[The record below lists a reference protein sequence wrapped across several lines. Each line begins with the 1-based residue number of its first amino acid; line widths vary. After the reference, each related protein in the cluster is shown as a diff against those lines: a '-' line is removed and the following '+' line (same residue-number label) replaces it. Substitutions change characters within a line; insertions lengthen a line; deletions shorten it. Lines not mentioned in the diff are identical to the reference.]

1 MSDVQTRPVARG
13 GRPSAARGGRGGF
26 SSRGARSSR
35 TPNTN
40 GSAKHDQEP
49 TSLPTLDDQ
58 GEIADLNKA
67 HGSKIPIVKELFPD
81 WSEVDILYALKE
93 TDGDETLTIERIID
107 GSISQWGE
115 VSNQKKD
122 RTKSK
127 AKDTFTTTTGADA
140 PASNNSRN
148 ARGGRPEGAR
158 GRGRATERGS
168 RGAARGRSAQPATNG
183 SRPKDGQPLS
193 VPTDESN
200 AWDTAKN
207 TDDGGWATAAA
218 ATSWEPAAP
227 SDPAPAASSNASE
240 PAKSAVIPQGTS
252 KTWASMLRQSVVV
265 PKPAP
270 PPPREPSAP
279 KQEPAL
285 EPLPAATDAAPAP
298 ETEPEQEPETIAEL
312 SAEPQ
317 TEHAP
322 ADDATVVV
330 PEVALPPSDDQLT
343 KTNLEQVADSS
354 HPPATETAASEAADS
369 WDPRAA
375 AGSATATPISAS
387 QAQHQAHKAPSSGY
401 AASAIKATER
411 APVPR
416 TAAHPQ
422 RRFLDQQE
430 AVRMPGAASQALER
444 ATVQFGAFNLNG
456 TEDDIDGDREEPET
470 RAQPPADSPV
480 AQPRASLPPAPQ
492 AVPDAYTA
500 QKPVSSL
507 PPGATPTG
515 PQVPPTA
522 PGAQQAAA
530 QAAPQ
535 PPTQPAA
542 QQYGRFG
549 QAAQEQQPAFPP
561 KPFDSYNQGSQPSA
575 AQSHFDGFPSQQ
587 QSQTQPQSQQPGG
600 PYSSAAD
607 QYSSY
612 YTADQQ
618 NRAPYNAYYAQN
630 YGQQAGQGQ
639 EGGLASR
646 GGFGAYGAAQGDLAS
661 QYPQSA
667 NQSRFGAAVAHDQNS
682 GPPTPVPATTQ
693 GPPAS
698 QNHPQAHVAQQ
709 QHGSQFY
716 SQQAPYYNQ
725 YYQNYNNPSQF
736 GNYGGFGPYG
746 KAGGYG
752 QPQHY
757 QQTPYDHASTAA
769 GGYPQ
774 TGLHRG
780 DSGTGAS
787 LGDYGRSG
795 SAQPGAQPGL
805 ASGGFSSMH
814 DSFGRTSSYGTQAG
828 QSFNAASTQPGA
840 SNNDDLKPFGDGKS
854 APGPSPSMAGTAR
867 PGSATNTVPSQAGG
881 LPPPQSQQG
890 MGAYA
895 AGFQNHLQGHGL
907 HGSQSGSTGYGSAQ
921 GGQQNAPYT
930 GYGGFGGGSYYNSQ
944 QQQPRGW
951 AGQYGG
957 GGGGNY

>member
-1 MSDVQTRPVARG
+1 MY
-13 GRPSAARGGRGGF
+13 
-26 SSRGARSSR
+26 
-35 TPNTN
+35 
-40 GSAKHDQEP
+40 
-49 TSLPTLDDQ
+49 LP
-58 GEIADLNKA
+58 
-67 HGSKIPIVKELFPD
+67 
-81 WSEVDILYALKE
+81 
-93 TDGDETLTIERIID
+93 

-140 PASNNSRN
+140 PASNSSRN
-148 ARGGRPEGAR
+148 ARGGRPEGTR
-158 GRGRATERGS
+158 GRGRATERGA

-200 AWDTAKN
+200 AWDTAKT
-207 TDDGGWATAAA
+207 TDDGGWASAAA

-227 SDPAPAASSNASE
+227 SDPAPTASTNPPE
-240 PAKSAVIPQGTS
+240 PTKSAVIPQGTS

-285 EPLPAATDAAPAP
+285 EPLPAATDPAPAA
-298 ETEPEQEPETIAEL
+298 EPEPEPEPETIAEL

-322 ADDATVVV
+322 TDNTTVVV

-416 TAAHPQ
+416 AAAHPQ

-507 PPGATPTG
+507 PPGAAPTGTAYPFLQESDTASLNAFQRHSANAGPTG

-522 PGAQQAAA
+522 PGAQQSAA
-530 QAAPQ
+530 QGTLPNPISRDPSIQYLGNPTLTSSAKLAATPQ

-575 AQSHFDGFPSQQ
+575 TQSHFDGFPSQQ
-587 QSQTQPQSQQPGG
+587 QSQSQPQSQQPGG

-612 YTADQQ
+612 YTAEQQ
-618 NRAPYNAYYAQN
+618 NRAPYNAYYGQN

-639 EGGLASR
+639 EGGLGSR
-646 GGFGAYGAAQGDLAS
+646 AGFGAYGAAQGDLAS

-709 QHGSQFY
+709 QHSSQFY
-716 SQQAPYYNQ
+716 AQQTPYYNQ

-787 LGDYGRSG
+787 LGDYARSG
-795 SAQPGAQPGL
+795 SAQPGGQPGL
-805 ASGGFSSMH
+805 ASGGFSGIH
-814 DSFGRTSSYGTQAG
+814 DTFARTSSYGTQAG
-828 QSFNAASTQPGA
+828 QSFNTASTQPGA
-840 SNNDDLKPFGDGKS
+840 SSNDDLKPFGDGKA

-867 PGSATNTVPSQAGG
+867 PGSATNTVPSQGGG
-881 LPPPQSQQG
+881 LPPPQTQQG

-895 AGFQNHLQGHGL
+895 SNFQSLQGL

-921 GGQQNAPYT
+921 GGQQNAPYSN
-930 GYGGFGGGSYYNSQ
+930 YGGFGGGSYYGSQ

>member
-1 MSDVQTRPVARG
+1 MT
-13 GRPSAARGGRGGF
+13 
-26 SSRGARSSR
+26 
-35 TPNTN
+35 
-40 GSAKHDQEP
+40 
-49 TSLPTLDDQ
+49 
-58 GEIADLNKA
+58 
-67 HGSKIPIVKELFPD
+67 
-81 WSEVDILYALKE
+81 
-93 TDGDETLTIERIID
+93 

-127 AKDTFTTTTGADA
+127 TKDTFTTTTGADA
-140 PASNNSRN
+140 PTSNNPRN
-148 ARGGRPEGAR
+148 ARGGRPEGAAR
-158 GRGRATERGS
+158 GRGRATERGA
-168 RGAARGRSAQPATNG
+168 RGAARGRSTQPATNG

-200 AWDTAKN
+200 AWDSTKT
-207 TDDGGWATAAA
+207 TDDGGWASAAA

-227 SDPAPAASSNASE
+227 SDTAPAASTNPSE

-270 PPPREPSAP
+270 PPPKESSAP
-279 KQEPAL
+279 KPDQAL
-285 EPLPAATDAAPAP
+285 EPLPAANDPAP
-298 ETEPEQEPETIAEL
+298 GAEPEPEPQPETIAEL

-322 ADDATVVV
+322 ADNTTVVV

-343 KTNLEQVADSS
+343 KTNLEQVADIS
-354 HPPATETAASEAADS
+354 HPPATETVASEAADS

-387 QAQHQAHKAPSSGY
+387 QAQHQAHKAPASGY
-401 AASAIKATER
+401 AASALKATER

-416 TAAHPQ
+416 APAHPQ

-507 PPGATPTG
+507 PPGASPSGIAFPFSQESNPASLHAFQRHSANVGPTG
-515 PQVPPTA
+515 PQVPTA
-522 PGAQQAAA
+522 PVAQQPAA
-530 QAAPQ
+530 QGNQLYRISLDPAIQHFGNPKLTSPTPSAAVPQ

-549 QAAQEQQPAFPP
+549 QVAQEQQQAFPP

-587 QSQTQPQSQQPGG
+587 QSQSQPQSQQPGG

-618 NRAPYNAYYAQN
+618 NRGPYNAYYGAQN

-639 EGGLASR
+639 EGGLGSR
-646 GGFGAYGAAQGDLAS
+646 AGFGAYGAAQGDLAS

-716 SQQAPYYNQ
+716 GQQAPYYNQ
-725 YYQNYNNPSQF
+725 YYQSYNNPSQF

-780 DSGTGAS
+780 DSGAGAN
-787 LGDYGRSG
+787 LGEYGRTG

-805 ASGGFSSMH
+805 ASGGFGGIH

-840 SNNDDLKPFGDGKS
+840 SSNDDLKPFGDGKA
-854 APGPSPSMAGTAR
+854 APGPSPSMSGTAR
-867 PGSATNTVPSQAGG
+867 PGSATNTVPSQGGG

-895 AGFQNHLQGHGL
+895 SNFGHLQGHGL

-921 GGQQNAPYT
+921 GGQNTPYS
-930 GYGGFGGGSYYNSQ
+930 GYGGFGGGSYYGSQ